1 MKWNLFAV
9 SAVLIAVA
17 TGCVSTV
24 SGTHT
29 AAVTPSRDYV
39 VDTYDRPLEQVYTA
53 AVTAL
58 QNEGTLVTEYIP
70 HDETNAVK
78 ALFGMVNDRKVWIRV
93 EAVEERA
100 SEVTVQS
107 RSKMGVSDIDTAHEV
122 AKDIALQLQQSAR

>member
-1 MKWNLFAV
+1 MKTKLFAILTGV
-9 SAVLIAVA
+9 VAVA

-39 VDTYDRPLEQVYTA
+39 ADTYDRPLEQVYNA

-58 QNEGTLVTEYIP
+58 QTEGTLVTEYIP
-70 HDETNAVK
+70 HDETNSVK
-78 ALFGMVNDRKVWIRV
+78 ALYGLVNDHKVWIRV
-93 EAVEERA
+93 EAVEQRA

-107 RSKMGVSDIDTAHEV
+107 RTKLGVSDIDTAHEV
-122 AKDIALQLQQSAR
+122 AKEIALQLQQSSR